1 VSSYNNPNTNLHL
14 DTVLGIKYKI
24 TPIISISTETYVYP
38 FYSIQVK
45 DYKYPDSPHDNKKE
59 LHEYSTINLSPP
71 LYINLTF
78 RKMKLY

>member
-1 VSSYNNPNTNLHL
+1 MNVN
-14 DTVLGIKYKI
+14 
-24 TPIISISTETYVYP
+24 
-38 FYSIQVK
+38 QVK